1 MSVEA
6 IVQLVLA
13 ALRALPGVVEALT
26 PDQRAEVAS
35 ILEAARSRLPA
46 AGSVTSATDAVIAR
60 HVAAATRP
68 SEHLT
73 QADVGTLRSLAASTS
88 AALLSSHERA
98 RLLAVAA
105 HLEPRIA
112 DTLPPPMPIPAVLDA
127 PRGAWDEPGHEED

>member
-6 IVQLVLA
+6 IIQLVLA
-13 ALRALPGVVEALT
+13 ALRALPGIVEALT

-46 AGSVTSATDAVIAR
+46 AGSITSATDAVIAR

-68 SEHLT
+68 SERLT

-88 AALLSSHERA
+88 AALLSAHERQ
-98 RLLAVAA
+98 RLLVVAA

-127 PRGAWDEPGHEED
+127 PVGAWTEPSNRED